1 MKFLQTYFGTPLSD
15 TTPMGQ
21 DLLDETLSTQA
32 SHATDTI
39 ISNHFGDTQPVIDM
53 LGIPIFDGPGLLHL
67 LALFAFNLLVCWI
80 IVHFFYYKKS
90 RRKDYYFTYML
101 FGVTIFVLLFML
113 KNLSIEI
120 GFGLG
125 LFAIFG
131 LLRYRTDTVPIREMT
146 YLFIIIG
153 ISIINGFGMAASSY
167 VALFATNLLVILT
180 TWILEYGAGTNNK
193 STQATKMIMYEKIDL
208 IKPDKYDEMLNDLRQ
223 RTGLDIVRA
232 EVGYIN
238 FLKDTAYIKV
248 FYRPTNGQGS
258 SIDMITKYKGTV

>member
-1 MKFLQTYFGTPLSD
+1 MNLLQIYTGTPLAD
-15 TTPMGQ
+15 TTPMSS
-21 DLLDETLSTQA
+21 DLLNEALDAQSTHMNDTLV
-32 SHATDTI
+32 
-39 ISNHFGDTQPVIDM
+39 SNHFGQEQATMDF
-53 LGIPIFDGPGLLHL
+53 LNIPLFDGPGLVHL

-90 RRKDYYFTYML
+90 RRKDYYFTYMM
-101 FGVTIFVLLFML
+101 FSVTIFALLFML

-131 LLRYRTDTVPIREMT
+131 LLRYRTDAVPIREMT
-146 YLFIIIG
+146 YLFVIIG

-167 VALFATNLLVILT
+167 VALFATNVLVVLM
-180 TWILEYGAGTNNK
+180 TWLMEFGIGSRSK
-193 STQATKMIMYEKIDL
+193 SSQATKMIMYEKIDL
-208 IKPDKYDEMLNDLRQ
+208 IKPDRYDDMIEDLRQ
-223 RTGLDIVRA
+223 RTGLDIVKA

-248 FYRPTNGQGS
+248 FYRPTNGKGS

>member
-1 MKFLQTYFGTPLSD
+1 MANIYTGTPLTD
-15 TTPMGQ
+15 TTPINS
-21 DLLDETLSTQA
+21 DLLAETLSEQA

-39 ISNHFGDTQPVIDM
+39 ISSHYGVEQPVMDM
-53 LGIPIFDGPGLLHL
+53 LGIPVFDGPGLLHL
-67 LALFAFNLLVCWI
+67 LALFAFNTLVCWI

-131 LLRYRTDTVPIREMT
+131 LLRYRTDAVPIREMT
-146 YLFIIIG
+146 YLFVIIG
-153 ISIINGFGMAASSY
+153 ISIVNGFGMAASSY
-167 VALFATNLLVILT
+167 VALFTTNVLVILA
-180 TWILEYGAGTNNK
+180 TWAMEYGVGSRTKN
-193 STQATKMIMYEKIDL
+193 TQATKMIMYEKIDL
-208 IKPDKYDEMLNDLRQ
+208 IKPERYDDMLADLRQ
-223 RTGLDIVRA
+223 RTGLDIVKA

-248 FYRPTNGQGS
+248 FYRPANGQGS
-258 SIDMITKYKGTV
+258 SIDMVTKYKGTV

>member
-1 MKFLQTYFGTPLSD
+1 MKLLQTFPGTTLND
-15 TTPMGQ
+15 TAQMNG
-21 DLLDETLSTQA
+21 DLLAETLNSQA
-32 SHATDTI
+32 SHMTDTMV
-39 ISNHFGDTQPVIDM
+39 SNHFGEQQSTMDI
-53 LGIPIFDGPGLLHL
+53 LNIPLFDGPGLVHL
-67 LALFAFNLLVCWI
+67 LSLFAFNVLVCWI

-101 FGVTIFVLLFML
+101 FSVTIFALLFML

-131 LLRYRTDTVPIREMT
+131 LLRYRTDAVPIREMT
-146 YLFIIIG
+146 YLFVIIG

-167 VALFATNLLVILT
+167 VALFATNVLVVLMTWLMEFGIGT
-180 TWILEYGAGTNNK
+180 TSKN
-193 STQATKMIMYEKIDL
+193 TQATKMIMYEKIEL
-208 IKPDKYDEMLNDLRQ
+208 IKPDRYDDMLADLRQ
-223 RTGLDIVRA
+223 RTGLDIVKA

-238 FLKDTAYIKV
+238 FLKDTAYVKV
-248 FYRPTNGQGS
+248 FYRPVGGQGS

>member
-1 MKFLQTYFGTPLSD
+1 MKFLQAYMGTPLAD
-15 TTPMGQ
+15 TTPMGK
-21 DLLDETLSTQA
+21 DLLSETLNSQA

-39 ISNHFGDTQPVIDM
+39 ISSQFGEEQPVMDF
-53 LGIPIFDGPGLLHL
+53 LGIPLFDGPGLIHL

-101 FGVTIFVLLFML
+101 FSVTIFALLFML

-131 LLRYRTDTVPIREMT
+131 LLRYRTDAVPIREMT
-146 YLFIIIG
+146 YLFVIIG

-167 VALFATNLLVILT
+167 VALFATNVLVVLM
-180 TWILEYGAGTNNK
+180 TWVMESGIGRNNK
-193 STQATKMIMYEKIDL
+193 STQATKMIMYEKIEL
-208 IKPDKYDEMLNDLRQ
+208 IKPDRYDDMLDDLRQ
-223 RTGLDIVRA
+223 RTGLDIVKA

-238 FLKDTAYIKV
+238 FLKDTAYVKV
-248 FYRPTNGQGS
+248 FYRPENGQGN
-258 SIDMITKYKGTV
+258 SIDMVTKYKGTV

>member
-1 MKFLQTYFGTPLSD
+1 MNPLQIYTGTPLAD
-15 TTPMGQ
+15 TTPMDG
-21 DLLDETLSTQA
+21 DLLAETLSTQA

-39 ISNHFGDTQPVIDM
+39 ISHQFGTEEAVMDM
-53 LGIPIFDGPGLLHL
+53 LGIPLFDGPGLIKL
-67 LALFAFNLLVCWI
+67 LCLFAFNLLVCWI
-80 IVHFFYYKKS
+80 IVHFFYYRKS

-101 FGVTIFVLLFML
+101 FGVTIFALLFML

-146 YLFIIIG
+146 YLFVIIG
-153 ISIINGFGMAASSY
+153 VSIINGFGMAASSY
-167 VALFATNLLVILT
+167 AALLAT
-180 TWILEYGAGTNNK
+180 K
-193 STQATKMIMYEKIDL
+193 SKNSQATKMILYEKIEL
-208 IKPDKYDEMLNDLRQ
+208 IKPERYDEMIADLKE

-238 FLKDTAYIKV
+238 FLKDTAYVKV
-248 FYRPTNGQGS
+248 FYKPHNGQGN
-258 SIDMITKYKGTV
+258 SIDMVTKYKGTV

>member
-1 MKFLQTYFGTPLSD
+1 MNLLQLYNGTPLAD
-15 TTPMGQ
+15 TTPMNG
-21 DLLDETLSTQA
+21 DLLNETLNAQA

-39 ISNHFGDTQPVIDM
+39 ISSQFGEEQPVMDM
-53 LGIPIFDGPGLLHL
+53 LGIPMFDGPGLLHL
-67 LALFAFNLLVCWI
+67 LALFAFNTLVCWI

-131 LLRYRTDTVPIREMT
+131 LLRYRTDAVPIREMT
-146 YLFIIIG
+146 YLFVIIG
-153 ISIINGFGMAASSY
+153 ISIVNGFGMAASSY
-167 VALFATNLLVILT
+167 VALLATNILVILA
-180 TWILEYGAGTNNK
+180 TWAMETGIGNRTRN
-193 STQATKMIMYEKIDL
+193 TQATKMILYEKIDL
-208 IKPDKYDEMLNDLRQ
+208 IKPDRYDDLLADLRQ
-223 RTGLDIVRA
+223 RTGLDIVKA

-248 FYRPTNGQGS
+248 FYHPTNGEGN
-258 SIDMITKYKGTV
+258 SIDMMTKYKGTV

>member
-1 MKFLQTYFGTPLSD
+1 MNPLQIYTGTPLAD
-15 TTPMGQ
+15 TTPMDG
-21 DLLDETLSTQA
+21 DLLAETLNSQA

-39 ISNHFGDTQPVIDM
+39 ISHQFGTEEAVMDM
-53 LGIPIFDGPGLLHL
+53 LGIPLFDGPGLIKL
-67 LALFAFNLLVCWI
+67 LCLFAFNLLVCWI
-80 IVHFFYYKKS
+80 IVHFFYYRKS

-101 FGVTIFVLLFML
+101 FGVTIFALLFML

-146 YLFIIIG
+146 YLFVIIG
-153 ISIINGFGMAASSY
+153 VSIINGFGMAASSY
-167 VALFATNLLVILT
+167 AALLATNVLVILM
-180 TWILEYGAGTNNK
+180 TWLMEYGTK
-193 STQATKMIMYEKIDL
+193 SKNAQATKMILYEKIEL
-208 IKPDKYDEMLNDLRQ
+208 IKPERYDDMIADLKE

-238 FLKDTAYIKV
+238 FLKDTAYVKV
-248 FYRPTNGQGS
+248 FYKPHNGQGN
-258 SIDMITKYKGTV
+258 SIDMVTKYKGTV